1 MGYQPRTRSPRKV
14 DHEYTK
20 PLREKNKSK
29 QRKSGHAKSA
39 KQEEKHIATAQEISE
54 ATLKRLHTMGTQ
66 KFGSSPF
73 GEYFDRWFATV
84 EAVLVE
90 FESNPNVLA
99 DEQFI
104 GERAQILSGIKQKLE
119 TRRQEEATLEGELKN
134 LSENKVL
141 LERVKAEQVNSLKE
155 LRAQKNGELKR
166 LYSSLNRLKK
176 SQDEVV
182 RMKTGFFRGIS
193 RKEREQKEA
202 EIAQSISNK
211 QREAE
216 LVMLN
221 FRTKQGKLQDD
232 YEKKRTPVL
241 ERMKGFQKKID
252 DMETD
257 GSLEERW
264 FACEALADA
273 VNSFLQ
279 RKAFQREKQE

>member
-20 PLREKNKSK
+20 PLREKAKSK
-29 QRKSGHAKSA
+29 QRKSGPAKNA
-39 KQEEKHIATAQEISE
+39 KQEKRIATAQEISE

-73 GEYFDRWFATV
+73 NEYFDRWLATV

-99 DEQFI
+99 DEQFV
-104 GERAQILSGIKQKLE
+104 GEHTQILSAIKQQLE
-119 TRRQEEATLEGELKN
+119 TRRQEEATVEGELKN
-134 LSENKVL
+134 LSESKVL
-141 LERVKAEQVNSLKE
+141 LERVKTEQVNSLKE

-202 EIAQSISNK
+202 EIAQSISDK

-221 FRTKQGKLQDD
+221 FRAVQGKLQDD

-252 DMETD
+252 EMETD

-264 FACEALADA
+264 FACEALADT